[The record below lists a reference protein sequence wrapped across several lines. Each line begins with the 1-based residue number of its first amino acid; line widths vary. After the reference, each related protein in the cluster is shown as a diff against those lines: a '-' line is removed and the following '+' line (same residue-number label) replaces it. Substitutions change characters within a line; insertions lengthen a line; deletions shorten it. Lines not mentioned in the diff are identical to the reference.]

1 MEALMRDRKAWIV
14 VGMMFFFML
23 INFADK
29 AVIGLAAVPIMTELK
44 LTNAEFGKLG
54 SAFFL
59 LFSISAVL
67 VGFLVNHVKTKW
79 VLAVS
84 ALIWAL
90 TQLPMMFTVS
100 FSTLLVS
107 RVILGAGEGPAY
119 PVALHAVYKWF
130 ENGRRTVPTSLVS
143 IGAAIGTGVAA
154 PAITWI
160 IVNFD
165 WHAAFGAL
173 ALIGFIWVAAWVII
187 GEEGPLGEPA
197 EEAGTPQ
204 LQRVPYW
211 RLLTSRSAVGVLI
224 AGFSAYWALTLAVVW
239 LPAYL
244 TKGAGFSAT
253 QASWIVALPSLTQI
267 VFSPSMGALS
277 QWLLARGVSSRK
289 ARGVLGGA
297 CVALAGLAMIGLPL
311 VIGGPLQF
319 VFVMAAFASG
329 SVIYTLGPALIGEIS
344 PVAQRGAMLGISNA
358 FYTLAGLLAPWI
370 MGMIVD
376 VGANPKA
383 GFGTGFQFAGLLILA
398 GGLAA
403 MLLIDPK
410 SDLARFKREP
420 TSPSFPRSG
429 EKVPS
434 AHIG

>member
-1 MEALMRDRKAWIV
+1 MDALMNALTRDRKAWIV
-14 VGMMFFFML
+14 VGMMFCFML

-44 LTNAEFGKLG
+44 LTNTEFGWIG
-54 SAFFL
+54 STFFF

-90 TQLPMMFTVS
+90 AQLPMIGTVS
-100 FSTLLVS
+100 LSVLIAS
-107 RVILGAGEGPAY
+107 RIILGAGEGPAY

-130 ENGRRTVPTSLVS
+130 ENGRRTVPTSFVS
-143 IGAAIGTGVAA
+143 IGAAVGTGVAA
-154 PAITWI
+154 PALTWI
-160 IVNFD
+160 IVNYD

-173 ALIGFIWVAAWVII
+173 AVIGFIWVAVWVFV
-187 GEEGPLGEPA
+187 GEEGPLGEPVTD
-197 EEAGTPQ
+197 AGGAR
-204 LQRVPYW
+204 LRWVPYR
-211 RLLTSRSAVGVLI
+211 RLLTCRSAIGVLI
-224 AGFSAYWALTLAVVW
+224 AGFCAYWALTLAIVW

-244 TKGAGFSAT
+244 IKGVGFSAKEVG
-253 QASWIVALPSLTQI
+253 WIVALPSLTQI
-267 VFSPSMGALS
+267 LLSPSMGALS
-277 QWLLARGVSSRK
+277 QRLLARGYSSRN

-297 CVALAGLAMIGLPL
+297 CVALAGMAMICLPL
-311 VIGGPLQF
+311 AASAPLQI
-319 VFVMAAFASG
+319 VLVMVAFASG

-344 PVAQRGAMLGISNA
+344 PVGQRGAMLGISNA
-358 FYTLAGLLAPWI
+358 FYTLAGLLAPTI

-383 GFGTGFQFAGLLILA
+383 GFGTGFEFAGLLIVA

-410 SDLARFKREP
+410 ADLERFNAEAVAKQP
-420 TSPSFPRSG
+420 VLGAAS
-429 EKVPS
+429 
-434 AHIG
+434 

>member
-29 AVIGLAAVPIMTELK
+29 AVIGITAVNIMDELK
-44 LTNAEFGKLG
+44 LTNTEFGGLN
-54 SAFFL
+54 SAFFA
-59 LFSISAVL
+59 LFSLSAVL

-79 VLAVS
+79 VLAIA

-90 TQLPMMFTVS
+90 TQLPMIGTVS
-100 FSTLLVS
+100 FSVLVMS
-107 RVILGAGEGPAY
+107 RVVLGAGEGPAY

-143 IGAAIGTGVAA
+143 IGAAVGTGVTA

-160 IVNFD
+160 MINYS

-173 ALIGFIWVAAWVII
+173 ALVGFIWVAVWLLV
-187 GEEGPLGEPA
+187 GEEGPLSEPVA
-197 EEAGTPQ
+197 DAGGAG
-204 LQRVPYW
+204 LQFVPYW
-211 RLLTSRSAVGVLI
+211 RLLTCRSAVGVLI
-224 AGFSAYWALTLAVVW
+224 AGFCAYWALTLAVVW

-244 TKGAGFSAT
+244 NKAAGFDPKAVG
-253 QASWIVALPSLTQI
+253 WILTLPSLTQI
-267 VFSPSMGALS
+267 VLSPSMGALS

-289 ARGVLGGA
+289 ARGLLGGA
-297 CVALAGLAMIGLPL
+297 CVAFAGIAMICLPL
-311 VIGGPLQF
+311 ATSASLQILL
-319 VFVMAAFASG
+319 VMAGFASG

-344 PVAQRGAMLGISNA
+344 PVGQRGAMLGMSNA
-358 FYTLAGLLAPWI
+358 FYTLAGFLAPVI
-370 MGMIVD
+370 MGKIVD

-383 GFGTGFQFAGLLILA
+383 GFGTGFEFAGLLILA

-410 SDLARFKREP
+410 ADLARFNAEALPKAP
-420 TSPSFPRSG
+420 AQAAAVPRR
-429 EKVPS
+429 P
-434 AHIG
+434 